1 MEYLLTMPLPPIAGH
16 LATRLR
22 LAGAHRSGRLPQ
34 TLLFTGPAGVGK
46 QRLAL
51 WLAQLLQCEAPS
63 SEPCGTC
70 LGCRQVLGLQH
81 ADVHW
86 LVPIPR
92 PKAGDPA
99 RQVEEA
105 AETLA
110 GVMDERRA
118 HPLYLPADGM
128 ASHGVASARVLQ
140 RAASLTPVGRGPKVF
155 IVGEAERLVP
165 QESSPEA
172 ANALLKLLEEP
183 PADSLFVLTT
193 ADARRLLPTI
203 RSRTVPVRLGRL
215 SNDEVRA
222 FLAAEVKPALS
233 AAELDARVQRGAGS
247 IGTALAGGDSQTE
260 DAARAML
267 EALLAGPGPRLERA
281 LRQQPWSA
289 RGEFSALLDAMADT
303 LGEAARGAM
312 GEKVRRPVPAGL
324 LGAEPQSLF
333 RAMDRVSDAREA
345 AYGNVNP
352 QLLLAV
358 LGEELA
364 ALL

>member
-1 MEYLLTMPLPPIAGH
+1 MNLPPLAGH
-16 LATRLR
+16 LESRKR
-22 LAGAHRSGRLPQ
+22 LAAAYRTGRLPQ

-51 WLAQLLQCEAPS
+51 WLAQLVQCEATG

-70 LGCRQVLGLQH
+70 RGCRQVLTLQH
-81 ADVHW
+81 PDVHW

-92 PKAGDPA
+92 PKAGDA
-99 RQVEEA
+99 GKQVEEA
-105 AETLA
+105 ADALA
-110 GVMDERRA
+110 AVMEERRA
-118 HPLYLPADGM
+118 RPLYAPPDGM

-140 RAASLTPVGRGPKVF
+140 RAASLTPVGRGPKIF

-165 QESSPEA
+165 QESSPES

-183 PADSLFVLTT
+183 PADSVFILT
-193 ADARRLLPTI
+193 AVDARRVLPTI
-203 RSRTVPVRLGRL
+203 RSRAVPVRLGRL
-215 SNDEVRA
+215 ADAEVRR
-222 FLAAEVKPALS
+222 FLRDEVKPALDG
-233 AAELDARVQRGAGS
+233 AALEALVHRAAGA
-247 IGTALAGGDSQTE
+247 IGAAVAGADDGKTE
-260 DAARAML
+260 EAARAIL
-267 EALLAGPGPRLERA
+267 EAVLAGPGPRLERA

-289 RGEFSALLDAMADT
+289 RGEFSAVLDAVADT

-324 LGAEPQSLF
+324 LGCEPQSLF
-333 RAMDRVSDAREA
+333 RAMDRVGEAREA

-358 LGEELA
+358 LGEDLA

>member
-1 MEYLLTMPLPPIAGH
+1 MPLPPLAGH
-16 LATRLR
+16 LDSRRR
-22 LAGAHRSGRLPQ
+22 LAEAYRAGRLPQ
-34 TLLFTGPAGVGK
+34 TLLFTGPAGIGK

-51 WLAQLLQCEAPS
+51 WLAQLVQCEQATL
-63 SEPCGTC
+63 EPCGDC
-70 LGCRQVLGLQH
+70 RSCRQVSTLQH

-92 PKAGDPA
+92 PKAGDA
-99 RQVEEA
+99 DRQVEEA

-110 GVMDERRA
+110 VVMEERRA
-118 HPLYLPADGM
+118 RPLYSGPDGM

-183 PADSLFVLTT
+183 PADSLFILT
-193 ADARRLLPTI
+193 AVDARQLLPTI
-203 RSRTVPVRLGRL
+203 RSRAVPVRLGRL
-215 SNDEVRA
+215 TDDEVRA
-222 FLAAEVKPALS
+222 FLAAELRPPLAD
-233 AAELDARVQRGAGS
+233 AELDARVHRAAGS
-247 IGTALAGGDSQTE
+247 IGAAVATGDDTKIE
-260 DAARAML
+260 EAARAIL
-267 EALLAGPGPRLERA
+267 EAVLAGPGARLERA
-281 LRQQPWSA
+281 LKQQPWSA
-289 RGEFSALLDAMADT
+289 RGEFSAVLDAVADA

-312 GEKVRRPVPAGL
+312 GERVRRPVPAGL
-324 LGAEPQSLF
+324 LGCEPQSLF
-333 RAMDRVSDAREA
+333 RAMDRVGEAREA

-358 LGEELA
+358 LEDELA

>member
-1 MEYLLTMPLPPIAGH
+1 MPLPPVTGH
-16 LATRLR
+16 LDTRRR
-22 LAGAHRSGRLPQ
+22 LAEAHRSGRLPQ
-34 TLLFTGPAGVGK
+34 TLLFIGPAGVGK

-51 WLAQLLQCEAPS
+51 WLAQLVQCEAPS
-63 SEPCGTC
+63 DEPCGTC
-70 LGCRQVLGLQH
+70 RSCRQVLGLQH

-92 PKAGDPA
+92 PKAGDA
-99 RQVEEA
+99 DKQVEEA

-110 GVMDERRA
+110 AVMDERRL

-140 RAASLTPVGRGPKVF
+140 RAASLTPVGPGPKVF
-155 IVGEAERLVP
+155 IVGQAERLVP

-193 ADARRLLPTI
+193 TDARRLLPTI
-203 RSRTVPVRLGRL
+203 RSRAVPVRLGRL
-215 SNDEVRA
+215 SHEEVRE
-222 FLAAEVKPALS
+222 FLAAEFKPALS
-233 AAELDARVQRGAGS
+233 ATELDARARHGAGS
-247 IGTALAGGDSQTE
+247 IGAALGGADDSQTDE
-260 DAARAML
+260 AARSML
-267 EALLAGPGPRLERA
+267 EALLSGPGPRLERA

-289 RGEFSALLDAMADT
+289 RGEFSALLDAVADT

-312 GEKVRRPVPAGL
+312 GETVRRPVPAGL
-324 LGAEPQSLF
+324 LGAEPESLF
-333 RAMDRVSDAREA
+333 RAMDRVSEAREA

-358 LGEELA
+358 LGEDLA

>member
-1 MEYLLTMPLPPIAGH
+1 MSMPLPPVAGH
-16 LATRLR
+16 LDTRHR
-22 LAGAHRSGRLPQ
+22 LAEAYRSGRLPQ

-51 WLAQLLQCEAPS
+51 WLAQLVQCESPS
-63 SEPCGTC
+63 DEPCGTC
-70 LGCRQVLGLQH
+70 RSCRQVLGLQH

-92 PKAGDPA
+92 PKAGDA
-99 RQVEEA
+99 DKQVEEA

-110 GVMDERRA
+110 SVMEERRA

-140 RAASLTPVGRGPKVF
+140 RAASLTPVGRGPKLF
-155 IVGEAERLVP
+155 IIGEAERLVP

-172 ANALLKLLEEP
+172 ANALLKILEEP

-193 ADARRLLPTI
+193 ADARRLLATI

-215 SNDEVRA
+215 SDHDVRA

-233 AAELDARVQRGAGS
+233 GTELDARVQRAGGS
-247 IGTALAGGDSQTE
+247 IGAALTGGDGGQAE
-260 DAARAML
+260 DAARAVL

-312 GEKVRRPVPAGL
+312 GEKLRRPVPSGL

-333 RAMDRVSDAREA
+333 RAMDRVSEAREA

-358 LGEELA
+358 LGEDLA